1 MNLKPMQAK
10 MEKARNPK
18 KNLKQ
23 KRFTSLISSSS
34 LSLVLEMIF
43 PRIESVSLS
52 FFVWAKHSSSTSK
65 EFIHV

>member
-1 MNLKPMQAK
+1 MNLKPMLAK
-10 MEKARNPK
+10 TQKAKKKAR
-18 KNLKQ
+18 NLKQ
-23 KRFTSLISSSS
+23 KRLESLISSSS